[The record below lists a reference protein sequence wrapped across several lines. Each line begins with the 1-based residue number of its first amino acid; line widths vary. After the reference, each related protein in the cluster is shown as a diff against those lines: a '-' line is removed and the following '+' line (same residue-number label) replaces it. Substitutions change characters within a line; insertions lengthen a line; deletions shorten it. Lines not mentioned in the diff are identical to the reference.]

1 MRFITGGQSN
11 MGTNINSELSGGLA
25 ETPLSAAMIVA
36 DVHKPGFDGAVTYSQ
51 TTNETTADHRRRVC
65 RG

>member
-1 MRFITGGQSN
+1 